1 MMDAPSPASPG
12 TASDD
17 EPRQPLRGLFAAAI
31 ETLRT
36 RLDLAA
42 VEFEIHL
49 LVLIRTM
56 VWAIGAI
63 ACVLTAFAFALTALV
78 VSLWD
83 THRMLALLGG
93 SGAFVALAVLFGW
106 LGART
111 LRGRPGMLE
120 GSLQQLR
127 EDQRRAGGAR

>member
-1 MMDAPSPASPG
+1 MMDAPAPASPR
-12 TASDD
+12 TATDG
-17 EPRQPLRGLFAAAI
+17 EPRQPLRGLFAAAV

-42 VEFEIHL
+42 VEFEIYL
-49 LVLIRTM
+49 LALVRTL
-56 VWAIGAI
+56 VWTIGAI
-63 ACVLTAFAFALTALV
+63 ACVMTALAFALTALV

-106 LGART
+106 LGARA
-111 LRGRPGMLE
+111 LRSSPGMFE

-127 EDQRRAGGAR
+127 EDQRRAGGAP

>member
-1 MMDAPSPASPG
+1 MDAPATPPESAATEDPPSA
-12 TASDD
+12 
-17 EPRQPLRGLFAAAI
+17 LRGLFAAAL

-42 VEFEIHL
+42 TELEMHL
-49 LVLIRTM
+49 LGLVSML
-56 VWAIGAI
+56 VWAFGAI
-63 ACVLTAFAFALTALV
+63 ACVLLALAFAVTALV

-93 SGAFVALAVLFGW
+93 SGLFVALAVTFGW

-111 LRGRPGMLE
+111 MRSHPGMLE

-127 EDQRRAGGAR
+127 EDQRRAGGAP

>member
-1 MMDAPSPASPG
+1 MMDAPVPG
-12 TASDD
+12 SSSAATDD
-17 EPRQPLRGLFAAAI
+17 LPHPLRGLFAAAV

-36 RLDLAA
+36 RLELAT
-42 VEFEIHL
+42 VEIEMHL
-49 LVLIRTM
+49 LVLVRM
-56 VWAIGAI
+56 MAWAFGAI
-63 ACVLTAFAFALTALV
+63 ACVLLGFCFALTALV

-93 SGAFVALAVLFGW
+93 SGLFVALAVLFGW

-111 LRGRPGMLE
+111 MRASPGMLE

-127 EDQRRAGGAR
+127 EDQRRAGGEP

>member
-1 MMDAPSPASPG
+1 MMDAPATPPESAATEDP
-12 TASDD
+12 
-17 EPRQPLRGLFAAAI
+17 PRALRGLFAAGLEA
-31 ETLRT
+31 LRT

-42 VEFEIHL
+42 VEFEMHL
-49 LVLIRTM
+49 LALVRTL
-56 VWAIGAI
+56 VWAFGALT
-63 ACVLTAFAFALTALV
+63 CVLLALAFAVTALV

-111 LRGRPGMLE
+111 LRGHPGMLE

-127 EDQRRAGGAR
+127 EDQRRAGGAP